1 MGATGRFLK
10 RMEQQ
15 QGLKTFHFIIQA
27 KGGAGKSFLTY
38 LIAIK
43 HEEDCRRT
51 FIDVDSS
58 TKTSKSQLRFLAGMD
73 RRLAEIDL
81 LDGYR
86 KIARDRLFDS
96 LQQLSELEN
105 EVFYLDFGA
114 PESEQMPALLTLD
127 LDQEELKEFERHLLS
142 EFVFHVVIAGG
153 TAYTACMDY
162 LMKIYKAVGNS
173 FRILIWIN
181 ANTFQTFPQQKE
193 ELLQLA
199 GKCRLGV
206 ESFGDIEPN
215 TELAHKITRIIERGE
230 GREGI
235 LSSGW
240 FTKTKMEK
248 LVRTIPI

>member
-1 MGATGRFLK
+1 
-10 RMEQQ
+10 MEQQ
-15 QGLKTFHFIIQA
+15 PVGKVFNFIIQA
-27 KGGAGKSFLTY
+27 KGGVGKSFLTY
-38 LIAIK
+38 LIAVK
-43 HEEDCRRT
+43 HEEDASRT

-58 TKTSKSQLRFLAGMD
+58 TKTSKAQLRFLARKE

-105 EVFYLDFGA
+105 QVFYLDFGA

-127 LDQEELKEFERHLLS
+127 LNQEELKEFEQYLGS
-142 EFVFHVVIAGG
+142 VFVFHVVIAGG

-162 LMKIYKAVGNS
+162 LLKIYQAVGS
-173 FRILIWIN
+173 HFQLVVWIN

-193 ELLQLA
+193 ELLDVA
-199 GKCRLGV
+199 GRCRLPV

-215 TELAHKITRIIERGE
+215 TELANKIIRTIERGE

-235 LSSGW
+235 LTSGW
-240 FTKTKMEK
+240 FAKTKLEK
-248 LVRTIPI
+248 LVKAIRI